1 MTHRRLIFSN
11 PTRMLTDNTR
21 LTALKNEVDA
31 LASDLATLDGKT
43 EDERLEDAATR
54 ESVMQHFENL
64 AKEDF

>member
-11 PTRMLTDNTR
+11 PTRMLTDSTR

-43 EDERLEDAATR
+43 EDARLEDAATR